1 MRPEVLLTTVVIL
14 TAAAPASGAGSPGFR
29 SPSGNI
35 VCIQNEVAVDCELR
49 STTNGRP
56 PRPSSCR
63 FDYGYRYRIYPG
75 LPRGRRL
82 CTSDAL
88 DGTGL
93 RVLAYGRSW
102 TRAGITCDSR
112 RSGVT
117 CRNRQGHGFFLSKA
131 RQRVF

>member
-1 MRPEVLLTTVVIL
+1 MRPALILTTIAL
-14 TAAAPASGAGSPGFR
+14 LAGAAPAFGASSPGFR

-35 VCIQNEVAVDCELR
+35 VCAQNEVAVDCDLR
-49 STTNGRP
+49 ATTNGRP
-56 PRPSSCR
+56 PRPPSCL

-88 DGTGL
+88 DDTGL
-93 RVLAYGRSW
+93 PTLGYGRSW
-102 TRAGITCDSR
+102 TRAGITCASR

-117 CRNRQGHGFFLSKA
+117 CRNRAGHGFFLSRA

>member
-1 MRPEVLLTTVVIL
+1 MRHAAILTTVVL
-14 TAAAPASGAGSPGFR
+14 LAAAAPAAGAGAPGFR

-56 PRPSSCR
+56 PRPASCR
-63 FDYGYRYRIYPG
+63 FDFGYRYRIYPG
-75 LPRGRRL
+75 LSRGRRL
-82 CTSDAL
+82 CTSDAI
-88 DGTGL
+88 DDAGL
-93 RVLAYGRSW
+93 PTLGYGRTW
-102 TRAGITCDSR
+102 KRAGITCASR

-117 CRNRQGHGFFLSKA
+117 CRNHAGHGFFLSKA

>member
-1 MRPEVLLTTVVIL
+1 MRSVAIL
-14 TAAAPASGAGSPGFR
+14 MALVFVANVAPASGAGSPGFH

-35 VCIQNEVAVDCELR
+35 VCIQNEVAVDCDLQA
-49 STTNGRP
+49 TTNGRP
-56 PRPSSCR
+56 PRPPSCR

-75 LPRGRRL
+75 LSRGRRL

-88 DGTGL
+88 GGAGL
-93 RVLAYGRSW
+93 PTLRYGHTW
-102 TRAGITCDSR
+102 TRAGIVCTSR

-117 CRNRQGHGFFLSKA
+117 CRNHQDHGFFLSKA